1 MANESTFW
9 AYLRK
14 GMGARW
20 KAERVENRLAAG
32 FPDVFFTINGVHGLV
47 ELKYLPKKK
56 KTITIPHFTDEQ
68 RAFSYRHKTPILVQ
82 IEDEYLLFGHDQ
94 SLTLGTG
101 ETLDEFV
108 QKSVSYWIGTV
119 DFEGLRS
126 ALLAESNKG

>member
-32 FPDVFFTINGVHGLV
+32 FPDVFFTIDGVHGLV

-56 KTITIPHFTDEQ
+56 KTITISHFTDEQ
-68 RAFSYRHKTPILVQ
+68 RAFSYRHKTPILIQ
-82 IEDEYLLFGHDQ
+82 IENEYLFMGSEHALLVGRGQPLSDHISWAVARWTD
-94 SLTLGTG
+94 S
-101 ETLDEFV
+101 
-108 QKSVSYWIGTV
+108 V
-119 DFEGLRS
+119 DFEGLKS